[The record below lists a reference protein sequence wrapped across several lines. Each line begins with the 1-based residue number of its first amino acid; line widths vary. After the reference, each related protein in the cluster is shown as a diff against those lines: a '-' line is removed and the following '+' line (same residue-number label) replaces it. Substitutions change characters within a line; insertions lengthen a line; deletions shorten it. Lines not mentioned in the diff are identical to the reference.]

1 MRKKVAKR
9 ILKILLWFIGVI
21 IALDLLLVTLILIPP
36 IQQFTL
42 LKVSKLLTNITGGE
56 IAIDKIYLS
65 PTLTLNAKNVAIKDH
80 HGNNMIFAAK
90 LKGRINFTQSG
101 KRKITLSFAK
111 LDEGEVVLRKYSGEE
126 SVNIA
131 IWAKGFKKEVKRDPT
146 FKLLFEKINLDDVR
160 FVLILDDKRL
170 YKEDNTIDYGYF
182 ELQHIRLNVEN
193 FLVFGPD
200 ISCKIKSL
208 TLSQY
213 TGFEISSFTGDFRI
227 YAQGLTVDDLHF
239 TTPNSIFSG
248 DFAFRYNDFPDY
260 ADFVNKIYFDTQIK
274 SASIDF
280 KDITYFAPAIEGMD
294 NTLIASGYVGGTV
307 NHLQTKDIYFKFKQ
321 QTFIAGDFSL
331 KDVLDFKNSS
341 WNMRIKNS
349 NINLSELT
357 QFKLPK
363 GKTLSFSETVRK
375 INYSKI
381 SGFFNG
387 TLTNFKTN
395 LDVETNLGKVE
406 CSVNTSPQDNMLY
419 YTGGI
424 SCKDL
429 NIAKLLNQPK
439 YLNQIDLKSSFDGEA
454 NLEDGI
460 KGVFS
465 SMAIKAR
472 GAISDI
478 DILGYPVKDVSF
490 SGSYDK
496 KNLNLALQSADSLAS
511 FKVKGNLNFANDVP
525 HIETTLTKANFK
537 LNDLFSHY
545 PHKID
550 TATAKGVETVI
561 LKIQQIS
568 NFELVVDSITLA
580 MRGNNFDNFNG
591 FVGMDNVKLTNGV
604 KTSRIDWFRLNAIN
618 PPNLPHQYIVH
629 SNAVNLSLKTNYDFQ
644 DVKSVFYNAA
654 YHYLPKLIDKNG
666 TFAAEHEVN
675 STHSNPFLDLEVQ
688 LFYCRNLFEL
698 ILPKL
703 DISRNTTASVH
714 FGKTEKEHKIQ
725 ITSPQITYSGLGKI
739 NNLTLT
745 GAPDENNMLLLDLK
759 CDSLI
764 KYQKAERLSFSK
776 IDVQT
781 VNNSGEVR
789 FNLFWKNPKS
799 ISISELNNINGFI
812 WRDSTNST
820 TLKINDSKIFLRES
834 MWQFT
839 GEKNTLRFGD
849 RGYFFDN
856 CVLSS
861 TLGKLSINGEI
872 SKYSDKECDI
882 LLENFDISL
891 LNNITATKG
900 FSFGGDMEL
909 KAKITAQNEK
919 ILVDGKSFV
928 KGFVFNEETFGNL
941 FLDATILDQKNL
953 YFFGGILPN
962 SDYPVS
968 LPTFSYTDYLTL
980 QNRNIGLTGNFNFKE
995 KELRVQAMMDTL
1007 KIGFLSPF
1015 LASFSNS
1022 VTGYASGKLNFVMN
1036 PDSLYFD
1043 GKVKV
1048 KKAQLGITPLNTIYY
1063 LTDQEILFNREGID
1077 FNNVVF
1083 KDKYNNAAKLSGFVH
1098 HKKFKDF
1105 LIDLNITTPK
1115 ILAMNTQRSA
1125 DNSFYGDGMVS
1136 GDVSIK
1142 GDTKQLNFTSHNIR
1156 TLPGSIITFPL
1167 SSASS
1172 VSSSRGIYFIQ
1183 SSTAQNKSAEKVKPS
1198 STVMNFDFT
1207 FDITKD
1213 ADVVLDVDPID
1224 GVLRC
1229 KTAGK
1234 LHLTYNTFT
1243 DILDLDGILSI
1254 VSGKF
1259 HMSLRNFFPR
1269 DFAIVEGGT
1278 ISFAGPLTSAQ
1289 INVQALYQK
1298 ASSLNSLSPTLNIG
1312 RTEVSAYLGLN
1323 GNLMNPTPNFT
1334 FAFPRLTND
1343 DLFNV
1348 FALLDTTN
1356 TQNTIRQFFTF
1367 VFLNT
1372 FIAAETGTFDSQQY
1386 LNTGVSFV
1394 SGMLSS
1400 FISNQ
1405 INNFSLGFNIDKQ
1418 DNYQEYSVDA
1428 RAQFYNNRIVIKAGL
1443 GYAENSAA
1451 NLNNNN
1457 NVVGDVSIEYLLN
1470 PEGNWRIRAFYF
1482 NDKTGTVDNIWR
1494 PQQGGGVGVTFQQ
1507 EFDNRKDFS
1516 KNWVP
1521 KKKEKK
1527 QKNVSN

>member
-1 MRKKVAKR
+1 MYKKVIKR
-9 ILKILLWFIGVI
+9 ILKIFLWFIGI
-21 IALDLLLVTLILIPP
+21 IITLDLLLVTLILIPP

-42 LKVSKLLTNITGGE
+42 LKASRFLTNITGGE
-56 IAIDKIYLS
+56 ITINKIYLS
-65 PTLTLNAKNVAIKDH
+65 PTLILNAKNVAIKDH
-80 HGNNMIFAAK
+80 HGNNMIFASK
-90 LKGRINFTQSG
+90 LKGRINYAQTG
-101 KRKITLSFAK
+101 KGRITLSFAK

-131 IWAKGFKKEVKRDPT
+131 IWAKGFIKDVNKDPT
-146 FKLLFEKINLDDVR
+146 FKLLFENINLEDVR
-160 FVLILDDKRL
+160 FALILDDKRL

-200 ISCKIKSL
+200 ISCKINSL

-213 TGFEISSFTGDFRI
+213 TGFEISNFTGDFRI
-227 YAQGLTVDDLHF
+227 HSQGLTLNDLHF
-239 TTPNSIFSG
+239 STPNSIFSG

-260 ADFVNKIYFDTQIK
+260 ADFVNNIYFDTQIK

-294 NTLIASGYVGGTV
+294 NTLVASGYIGGTV
-307 NHLQTKDIYFKFKQ
+307 NHLQTKDIYFKYNT
-321 QTFIAGDFSL
+321 QTYITGDFSI
-331 KDVLDFKNSS
+331 KDVIDFKNSS
-341 WNMRIKNS
+341 WNMWIKNS
-349 NINLSELT
+349 NINLSDLT

-363 GKTLSFSETVRK
+363 GKTLSFSETIRK

-381 SGFFNG
+381 CGFFNG
-387 TLTNFKTN
+387 TLTNFITN
-395 LDVETNLGKVE
+395 LEAETNLGKVE
-406 CSVNTSPQDNMLY
+406 CSVNTTSQNNNIY
-419 YTGGI
+419 YTGGVA
-424 SCKDL
+424 CKKL
-429 NIAKLLNQPK
+429 NIAKLLNQPE
-439 YLNQIDLKSSFDGEA
+439 YLNQIDLKSSFEGEA
-454 NLEDGI
+454 NLDDGI
-460 KGVFS
+460 TGLFS
-465 SMAIKAR
+465 SMAIKVR
-472 GAISDI
+472 GAISDV
-478 DILGYPVKDVSF
+478 DILGYPVKDVNF
-490 SGSYDK
+490 SGNYNK
-496 KNLNLALQSADSLAS
+496 KNLNLALQCADSIIS
-511 FKVKGNLNFANDVP
+511 FKVKGNLNFTNGVP
-525 HIETTLTKANFK
+525 NIETTLTKANIK
-537 LNDLFSHY
+537 LYDLIAHY

-550 TATAKGVETVI
+550 SATAQGFEAVI
-561 LKIQQIS
+561 LKIKHIP
-568 NFELVVDSITLA
+568 NLELVMDSITLV

-591 FVGMDNVKLTNGV
+591 YLGIDNAKLTNGV
-604 KTSRIDWFRLNAIN
+604 KASRIDWFRLNAMN
-618 PPNLPHQYIVH
+618 PPNSPHQYIVH

-644 DVKSVFYNAA
+644 DVKSVFINAA
-654 YHYLPKLIDKNG
+654 YHYLPRLFDKNG
-666 TFAAEHEVN
+666 TFAAEHEIN
-675 STHSNPFLDLEVQ
+675 STHPNPFLDLDIQ
-688 LFYCRNLFEL
+688 LFYSRNLFEL

-703 DISRNTTASVH
+703 DISRNTTALVH
-714 FGKTEKEHKIQ
+714 FGKTKKEHNIQ
-725 ITSPQITYSGLGKI
+725 IYSPQIIYSGLGKV
-739 NNLTLT
+739 NNLTLF
-745 GAPDENNMLLLDLK
+745 GAPDEQQYLVFELK

-764 KYQKAERLSFSK
+764 TYQKAEHLSFSK
-776 IDVQT
+776 ISIQT
-781 VNNSGEVR
+781 KNNNEEVR
-789 FNLFWKNPKS
+789 FNLGWKNPKS
-799 ISISELNNINGFI
+799 ISISELNNLSGFF
-812 WRDSTNST
+812 WLDSVNNA

-834 MWQFT
+834 LWQFT
-839 GEKNTLRFGD
+839 GEKNTLKFGD

-861 TLGKLSINGEI
+861 TLGKLSINGEV
-872 SKYSDKECDI
+872 SRYSDKECNI
-882 LLENFDISL
+882 LLEDFDISL

-900 FSFGGDMEL
+900 FSFGGDMVL
-909 KAKITAQNEK
+909 DAKIAAKNEK
-919 ILVDGKSFV
+919 ILVDGKVLV
-928 KGFVFNEETFGNL
+928 KGFIFNEETFGNL
-941 FLDATILDQKNL
+941 FLDATILNQDNL

-962 SDYPVS
+962 TDNPVYLS
-968 LPTFSYTDYLTL
+968 TFSYIDYFTL
-980 QNRNIGLTGNFNFKE
+980 QNRNIDLNGNYNVKQ

-1007 KIGFLSPF
+1007 RIGFLSPF

-1022 VTGYASGKLNFVMN
+1022 VTGYASGQLNFVMN

-1043 GKVKV
+1043 GKVNV
-1048 KKAQLGITPLNTIYY
+1048 KEAQLGITPLNTNYY
-1063 LTDQEILFNREGID
+1063 LTNQEILFNREGIS

-1083 KDKYNNAAKLSGFVH
+1083 KDKFNNEAKLSGTVH

-1105 LIDLNITTPK
+1105 NIDLNISAPK
-1115 ILAMNTQRSA
+1115 ILAMNTKRSM
-1125 DNSFYGDGMVS
+1125 DDSFFGDGIVS
-1136 GDVSIK
+1136 GDISIK

-1172 VSSSRGIYFIQ
+1172 VSTSRGIYFIQ
-1183 SSTAQNKSAEKVKPS
+1183 SSTSQNKSAEKVKPS

-1229 KTAGK
+1229 KTTGK

-1259 HMSLRNFFPR
+1259 HMSLRNFFPK

-1278 ISFAGPLTSAQ
+1278 ISFIGPLTSAQ

-1298 ASSLNSLSPTLNIG
+1298 ASSLNSLSPNLTYIG

-1323 GNLMNPTPNFT
+1323 GNLMNPTPNFI

-1372 FIAAETGTFDSQQY
+1372 FIATESGTFDPQNTI
-1386 LNTGVSFV
+1386 NTGAGFV

-1418 DNYQEYSVDA
+1418 DNYQEYSVNA
-1428 RAQFYNNRIVIKAGL
+1428 RAQFYNNRIEIKVGL

-1451 NLNNNN
+1451 NFDNNN

-1470 PEGNWRIRAFYF
+1470 PDGNWRIRAFYF

-1494 PQQGGGVGVTFQQ
+1494 PQQGGGVGITFQQ

-1516 KNWVP
+1516 KNWSP
-1521 KKKEKK
+1521 KKVNTK
-1527 QKNVSN
+1527 QKK